1 MDRLADLFDK
11 TSLDEKSKKELG
23 DLTFEIVG
31 TPYSERITK
40 SNDITLLSLNVGV
53 DVLNVRGN
61 KNGSVFRT

>member
-23 DLTFEIVG
+23 DLNIKIVG
-31 TPYSERITK
+31 TPYDERITK

-61 KNGSVFRT
+61 KNGSVFKT